1 MVRLVDPAGDLGGMF
16 AGTSTIDAADLDQ
29 LVVLDLSA
37 IHRHHRH
44 ALPLVM
50 TCAAAWLQTAV
61 DSTTRG
67 RFQVNDEAW
76 ALLSDPAI
84 ARWMQ
89 SNQKLARQL
98 SLSVINVLHRL
109 SDTAAVGDAGSAVR
123 SLAEG
128 VIADAGTWIIYRQ
141 KPAERDLLRDTL
153 KLNDMQTDLVTRIGR
168 GRGLWVVA
176 GERRDVAL
184 VDHVLSDIE
193 RDIVD
198 TDQNITSIVKASP

>member
-1 MVRLVDPAGDLGGMF
+1 
-16 AGTSTIDAADLDQ
+16 
-29 LVVLDLSA
+29 
-37 IHRHHRH
+37 
-44 ALPLVM
+44 
-50 TCAAAWLQTAV
+50 
-61 DSTTRG
+61 
-67 RFQVNDEAW
+67 
-76 ALLSDPAI
+76 
-84 ARWMQ
+84 MQ

-184 VDHVLSDIE
+184 VDHILSDIE

-198 TDQNITSIVKASP
+198 TDQNMTSVTDAPA